1 MSRHEDSLMWLL
13 THHVEAVIS
22 IVEVGIAS
30 ESIKVETALEYLK
43 AQAIM
48 SDSIWEENLWN
59 RVAEGF
65 KKPPVAE
72 VVKLESGETK

>member
-48 SDSIWEENLWN
+48 SDSIWEENL
-59 RVAEGF
+59 
-65 KKPPVAE
+65 
-72 VVKLESGETK
+72 